1 MEWDSQVALVV
12 NKTPINAGDVGGD
25 GSIPGSGRSPG
36 VGNGSL
42 LQHSC
47 LGNPMGRRAVWAT
60 VHRVAGRVGRN
71 LGTKKQ
77 QKPHVYHQQFLEQM
91 EI

>member
-1 MEWDSQVALVV
+1 MV
-12 NKTPINAGDVGGD
+12 NKTPINAGDVGGE

-47 LGNPMGRRAVWAT
+47 LGNPVGRRAGWAT
-60 VHRVAGRVGRN
+60 VQRVAGRVGRN

-77 QKPHVYHQQFLEQM
+77 QKTSRVSSAVPGADGNLTVS
-91 EI
+91 